1 MSHWAKNKD
10 FGFRKAEGWRLSARS
25 SFSHDLGQVT
35 EPLGASACSTVEMVP
50 GT

>member
-10 FGFRKAEGWRLSARS
+10 FGLRKAKDLRLSARS
-25 SFSHDLGQVT
+25 SFPYDFGQVT